1 LNVLENI
8 RLTARLH
15 NVSNPDFETWLT
27 PDTALRMA
35 YENGAKVALRN
46 NIGKIKEG
54 FKADLVF
61 IDINNILWQPSRN
74 LLNQLIFA
82 ESGQNIKHVMV
93 NGRFVIKNGMST
105 KIDETS
111 LISEA
116 KAMTSKIIKATKNN
130 YLRLQK
136 QLPYFKKMYL
146 REIKKDIGFNRFS
159 RTIKK

>member
-1 LNVLENI
+1 
-8 RLTARLH
+8 
-15 NVSNPDFETWLT
+15 
-27 PDTALRMA
+27 
-35 YENGAKVALRN
+35 
-46 NIGKIKEG
+46 
-54 FKADLVF
+54 
-61 IDINNILWQPSRN
+61 
-74 LLNQLIFA
+74 
-82 ESGQNIKHVMV
+82 MV
-93 NGRFVIKNGMST
+93 NGKFVIKNGIST